1 MAEVVL
7 QDYRQV
13 VQSNATVTTTGSA
26 IFDGFGAKEL
36 NLIIN
41 NTNAPTGTTPTIT
54 YSISEVDPG
63 NLTTLLGNTATG
75 TAISTVTTQ
84 IVSLPIMYTGTVQVT
99 WTVTGTTPSFTG
111 LYASL
116 ISKVA
121 GSSVLYSP
129 TGVPVFGTAGS
140 PGAAVLTIQGISGG
154 QAIPVTL
161 SQTDRTGTGTIT
173 TTQTVQVNS
182 QGSAST
188 GVVIS
193 GTWTGT
199 IVFEAS
205 VDGTNFAAVNAVV
218 PTTGVAVTSTTANG
232 NWEIASGGYQLVR
245 VRGNTVATGTATA
258 TLDSG
263 AGTQVVEIGAPL
275 PTGTNTIGAVN
286 QGTSASLAN
295 GWATRITDGTN
306 GPAAV
311 KAASTAAVATDPAL
325 VVAISPN
332 NSLTITSA
340 DVSATGALGSNGANV
355 VVTHPGLGS
364 VGFQLAAGTFVG
376 TIIPQVSYDGGTT
389 WNASYFADPSTLA
402 VTSSLVFGSSNTA
415 AAKTIIQ
422 AGGSGM
428 TRVFVSAYT
437 SGTAN
442 ATVRASDME
451 DQYEVYGG
459 PAGLAPPPGT
469 VQIGGTDGTLLRAL
483 STDTSGRQL
492 VVGPAAGAA
501 AIVGNPVLFA
511 PLTDNALVGEFSF
524 GEQYRLRVGV
534 DSLAF
539 LDNFDGSTVNTVK
552 WAQSTSTMTQAQT
565 QTSFNMNS
573 GGNHTTST
581 YSILTSNKAF
591 AITGEYGVEA
601 RIKANL
607 TPVTS
612 AVIELGFLAAA
623 TTSAPT
629 NGVFFRITSA
639 GTQQLVINFNG
650 TETTSTIAST
660 LTNTSYYTFVI
671 YMYGTIA
678 RLDILNFDNSVF
690 ATTTLQVPVTQGALI
705 QLGHIPVAVRV
716 YDTGSAP
723 ASAANA
729 LITGV
734 SVSQMDVAA
743 NKSWEAQLGDMAR
756 FANLDPNTG
765 VQLQQFA
772 NSTAP
777 STIAAAS
784 LSNTAAAYTTLG
796 GLFAFNTPASAE
808 TDFILFAY
816 QVPANYDLMIWSVT
830 IQTMLLGAQSST
842 QPTVLQWGMAVG
854 SSAVSLATAGS
865 NPPIRQA
872 LGMQTA
878 PKSSSIGDTM
888 TPAQLL
894 WTPRVPLVCY
904 GGKYVHIIVRVP
916 SGNLTA
922 GQVNRGIVTIDGV
935 FQ

>member
-1 MAEVVL
+1 MSEVVL

-13 VQSNATVTTTGSA
+13 VHFNATVTSSGSA
-26 IFDGFGAKEL
+26 VFDGFGAKEL

-41 NTNAPTGTTPTIT
+41 NTIAPTGTTPSIT
-54 YSISEVDPG
+54 YTISEVDPG
-63 NLTTLLGNTATG
+63 DQTTLVGNSTAG
-75 TAISTVTTQ
+75 TAILTATTQ
-84 IVSLPIMYTGTVQVT
+84 IVSLPIMYGGTVKVS
-99 WTVTGTTPSFTG
+99 WAVTGAGASFTG

-129 TGVPVFGTAGS
+129 TGAAVFGTAGS
-140 PGAAVLTIQGISGG
+140 PGPAVLTIQGISGG

-173 TTQTVQVNS
+173 STQTIQVNS

-188 GVVIS
+188 GIVIT
-193 GTWTGT
+193 GVWTGT

-218 PTTGVAVTSTTANG
+218 PTTGAVVTSTTANG
-232 NWEIASGGYQLVR
+232 NWEVASGGYQLVR

-263 AGTQVVEIGAPL
+263 AGTQVVEIGAPI

-311 KAASTAAVATDPAL
+311 KAASTAAVAADPAL

-332 NSLTITSA
+332 NSLSITSA
-340 DVSATGALGSNGANV
+340 DITATGALGSGGANV
-355 VVTHPGLGS
+355 VITHPGLGS

-376 TIIPQVSYDGGTT
+376 TIIPQVSFDGGTT
-389 WNASYFADPSTLA
+389 WNASYFADPVTIA
-402 VTSSLVFGSSNTA
+402 VTASLVFGASNTA
-415 AAKTIIQ
+415 TAKTIIQ
-422 AGGSGM
+422 AGGAGM

-459 PAGLAPPPGT
+459 PGGVAVPPAMI
-469 VQIGGTDGTLLRAL
+469 QIGGSDGTLLRAL

-492 VVGPAAGAA
+492 VVGPAAGGA
-501 AIVGNPVLFA
+501 AIVGNPVLMA
-511 PLTDNALVGEFSF
+511 PLTDNALVGEFAF
-524 GEQYRLRVGV
+524 GEAYRLRVGV
-534 DSLAF
+534 ESLAF
-539 LDNFDGSTVNTVK
+539 LDNFDGATVNTVK
-552 WAQSTSTMTQAQT
+552 WTQSTLTMTQAQA
-565 QTSFNMNS
+565 QTSFSMNS
-573 GGNHTTST
+573 GANHTSST
-581 YSILTSNKAF
+581 YSILTSTKAF
-591 AITGEYGVEA
+591 MVTGEYGVEC

-607 TPVTS
+607 TPQTNG
-612 AVIELGFLAAA
+612 VIELGFLACA

-650 TETTSTIAST
+650 TETTSTIAT
-660 LTNTSYYTFVI
+660 GLTNTSYYTFVV
-671 YMYGTIA
+671 YMYGTTA

-705 QLGHIPVAVRV
+705 QLGHIPVAIRV
-716 YDTGSAP
+716 YDTGTAP
-723 ASAANA
+723 SAAVNA
-729 LITGV
+729 LVTGV

-743 NKSWEAQLGDMAR
+743 NKSWEVQLGDMAR
-756 FANLDPNTG
+756 WGNLDPNTG
-765 VQLQQFA
+765 VQLQNYT
-772 NSTAP
+772 NSVAP

-796 GLFAFNTPASAE
+796 GLFAFNTPTGAE
-808 TDFILFAY
+808 TDYILFAY
-816 QVPANYDLMIWSVT
+816 QVPANYDLMIWNVT
-830 IQTMLLGAQSST
+830 ISTMILGAQSST
-842 QPTVLQWGMAVG
+842 QPTVLQWGLALG
-854 SSAVSLATAGS
+854 SSAVSLATAGA
-865 NPPIRQA
+865 NPPIREA
-872 LGMQTA
+872 LGMQQA
-878 PKSSSIGDTM
+878 AKSASIGDSM
-888 TPAQLL
+888 TPGQLV
-894 WTPRVPLVCY
+894 WTPRVPRVCY
-904 GGKYVHIIVRVP
+904 GGKFVHIIVRVP
-916 SGNLTA
+916 SGNLTS
-922 GQVNRGIVTIDGV
+922 GQVNRGLVTIDGV